1 MSGVGIRRDGLLL
14 LDKPIG
20 PTSHDMVDA
29 VRGLLGTRRIGHCG
43 TLDPMASGL
52 LVILVGRA
60 TKLEPYIPG
69 DPKVYRGSVLLGV
82 ETDSMDMEG
91 NIVSRGSYDGGEDRV
106 EEVFRSLHGELEQVP
121 PMYSA
126 VKHKGKPLYK
136 YARIGETVPRRSRKV
151 RIYDISMEG
160 LRHEAEGVAVDFTV
174 SCSPGTYVRE
184 LAYRVG
190 STLGCGAALRELRRV
205 SSGPYDVRDAMSI
218 DELSGYVDRDS
229 LELMGMSEAVSGLE
243 KTFVLRDAVRAVSNG
258 APLSEEMVE
267 SVDDGVRKGDTVAV
281 MSPDLQLLGFHT
293 VVRDK
298 PFSSRARRII

>member
-1 MSGVGIRRDGLLL
+1 MGIRRDGLLL

-29 VRGLLGTRRIGHCG
+29 VRGLLETRRVGHCG

-52 LVILVGRA
+52 LVILAGRA

-69 DPKVYRGSVLLGV
+69 DPKVYRGSVLLGI

-91 NIVSRGSYDGGEDRV
+91 NIVSRSSYDGGKDRV
-106 EEVFRSLHGELEQVP
+106 EEVFQSLHGELEQVP

-126 VKHKGKPLYK
+126 VKYKGKPLYK
-136 YARIGETVPRRSRKV
+136 YARMGETVPRRSRKV

-160 LRHEAEGVAVDFTV
+160 LRHEAEGMAVDFTV

-190 STLGCGAALRELRRV
+190 YTLGCGATLRELRRV
-205 SSGPYDVRDAMSI
+205 SSGPYDVRYAMSI
-218 DELSGYVDRDS
+218 DGLSEHVDRDS
-229 LELMGMSEAVSGLE
+229 LELIGMSEAVYGLE
-243 KTFVLRDAVRAVSNG
+243 KAVVLRDAVRAVSNG

-267 SVDDGVRKGDTVAV
+267 SVDNCVRKGDTVAV